1 MSRVTNIE
9 NFARAG
15 YLGRAVVYGL
25 AGYLTLTTAGSTG
38 TTGVLEEIETM
49 SGGAIL
55 LALVGLGLLGYGIF
69 RLYGAWMDLQGH
81 GSDGKG
87 IAVRLG
93 HAASGLGHLALCYL
107 AWKAAL
113 GLSGGSSGGD
123 SGAAGQAAGTL
134 ASMPLGEILLAIVG
148 LGFLAA
154 AINQAVKAYTANF
167 MQLLDADAPAFA
179 KHVGRAGF
187 AARAVVFAVLGWQI
201 ASAALSGNAQAV
213 GGIGQVLYSLRS
225 TGWLYIAVAS
235 GLLLFGL
242 FSLVMARYRR
252 INNDN
257 VLERLKS

>member
-15 YLGRAVVYGL
+15 YIGRAVVYGL
-25 AGYLTLTTAGSTG
+25 AGYLTLTTAGSEG
-38 TTGVLEEIETM
+38 TTGVLEEIKTM
-49 SGGAIL
+49 SGGPIL
-55 LALVGLGLLGYGIF
+55 LTLVGIGLLGYGIF

-81 GSDGKG
+81 GSDAKG

-93 HAASGLGHLALCYL
+93 HAASGFAHVFLCYF
-107 AWKAAL
+107 AIKAAF
-113 GLSGGSSGGD
+113 GLSGGPSGDG
-123 SGAAGQAAGTL
+123 GTAGQAAGTL
-134 ASMPLGEILLAIVG
+134 ASMPMGEILLAIVG

-154 AINQAVKAYTANF
+154 AINQAAKAYTSNF
-167 MQLLDADAPAFA
+167 MALLDADAPSLA
-179 KHVGRAGF
+179 KHIGQAGY

-201 ASAALSGNAQAV
+201 TAAALSGNARAV
-213 GGIGQVLYSLRS
+213 GGIGQVLDSLRS
-225 TGWLYIAVAS
+225 TNWLYIAVAI

-252 INNDN
+252 ITNDN

>member
-49 SGGAIL
+49 SAGAIL

-69 RLYGAWMDLQGH
+69 RLYGAAMDLQGN
-81 GSDGKG
+81 GTDAKG
-87 IAVRLG
+87 LAIRIG
-93 HAASGLGHLALCYL
+93 HAASGLAHIFLCYL
-107 AWKAAL
+107 AFKAVL
-113 GLSGGSSGGD
+113 GWPSGSTGD
-123 SGAAGQAAGTL
+123 GESAGQAAGTL
-134 ASMPLGEILLAIVG
+134 ASMPMGDVLLGVIGI
-148 LGFLAA
+148 GFIAA
-154 AINQAVKAYTANF
+154 AINQAVKAYTAKF
-167 MQLLDADAPAFA
+167 MGLLDADAPALA
-179 KHVGRAGF
+179 KYVGQAGY
-187 AARAVVFAVLGWQI
+187 AARAVIFAVLGWQI
-201 ASAALSGNAQAV
+201 TSAALSGDTGNV
-213 GGIGQVLYSLRS
+213 GGVGQVLDSLRS
-225 TGWLYIAVAS
+225 TNWLYIAVAI

-252 INNDN
+252 IRNED

>member
-15 YLGRAVVYGL
+15 YLARAVVYGL
-25 AGYLTLTTAGSTG
+25 AGYLTLTTAVSTG

-69 RLYGAWMDLQGH
+69 RLYGAWLDLQGH
-81 GSDGKG
+81 GSDAKG
-87 IAVRLG
+87 MVVRLG

-113 GLSGGSSGGD
+113 GLSGESSGEGD
-123 SGAAGQAAGTL
+123 AAGQAAGTL
-134 ASMPLGEILLAIVG
+134 ASIPMGEVLLGIVG

-154 AINQAVKAYTANF
+154 ALNQAIKAYTANF
-167 MQLLDADAPAFA
+167 MSLLDADAPAFA

-213 GGIGQVLYSLRS
+213 GGIGHVLDSLRS
-225 TGWLYIAVAS
+225 TGWLYIAVAI

-252 INNDN
+252 ITNDN

>member
-25 AGYLTLTTAGSTG
+25 AGYLTLTTAGSEG
-38 TTGVLEEIETM
+38 TTGVLEQIKTM
-49 SGGAIL
+49 AGGAIL
-55 LALVGLGLLGYGIF
+55 LSLVGLGLLGYGIY
-69 RLYGAWMDLQGH
+69 RLYGALLDLQGH
-81 GSDGKG
+81 GSDAKG

-93 HAASGLGHLALCYL
+93 HAASGFAHIFLCYF
-107 AWKAAL
+107 AFKTAF
-113 GLSGGSSGGD
+113 GSSGGSSEGET
-123 SGAAGQAAGTL
+123 AGQAAGTL
-134 ASMPLGEILLAIVG
+134 ASMPMREILLGIIG

-154 AINQAVKAYTANF
+154 AANQAVKAYTANF
-167 MQLLDADAPAFA
+167 MRLLDADAPAMA
-179 KHVGRAGF
+179 KHVGRAGY

-201 ASAALSGNAQAV
+201 ASAALSGDTRAV
-213 GGIGQVLYSLRS
+213 GGIEQVLDSLR
-225 TGWLYIAVAS
+225 TTNWLYMAVAF

-252 INNDN
+252 IRNED

>member
-25 AGYLTLTTAGSTG
+25 TGYFTLTTAGSEG
-38 TTGVLEEIETM
+38 TTGVLEQIETM
-49 SGGAIL
+49 SGGAVL
-55 LALVGLGLLGYGIF
+55 LALVGLGLLGYGIY
-69 RLYGAWMDLQGH
+69 RLYGAWLDLQGH
-81 GSDGKG
+81 GSDAGG

-93 HAASGLGHLALCYL
+93 HAISGLAHIFLCYF
-107 AWKAAL
+107 AFRTAF
-113 GLSGGSSGGD
+113 GSSGGSSESD
-123 SGAAGQAAGTL
+123 TAGRAAGTL
-134 ASMPLGEILLAIVG
+134 ASMPMGEILLAIVG

-167 MQLLDADAPAFA
+167 MALLDADAPAVA
-179 KHVGRAGF
+179 KHVGRAGY
-187 AARAVVFAVLGWQI
+187 AARAVVFGVLGWQI
-201 ASAALSGNAQAV
+201 GSAALSGNAAAV
-213 GGIGQVLYSLRS
+213 GGIGQVLDSLR
-225 TGWLYIAVAS
+225 TTNWLYLAVAF

-252 INNDN
+252 IRNED

>member
-15 YLGRAVVYGL
+15 YVGRAIVYGL
-25 AGYLTLTTAGSTG
+25 TGYLTLTTAGSEG
-38 TTGVLEEIETM
+38 TTGVLEEIKAM

-55 LALVGLGLLGYGIF
+55 LALVGLGLLGYGIY

-81 GSDGKG
+81 GSDAKG
-87 IAVRLG
+87 IATRIG
-93 HAASGLGHLALCYL
+93 HAASGFAHVFLCYL
-107 AWKAAL
+107 AFKAVL
-113 GLSGGSSGGD
+113 GWSEESSAGGD
-123 SGAAGQAAGTL
+123 SAGQAAGTL
-134 ASMPLGEILLAIVG
+134 ASMPMGEILLAIVG

-154 AINQAVKAYTANF
+154 AANQAAKAYTANF
-167 MQLLDADAPAFA
+167 MGLLDADAPAMA
-179 KHVGRAGF
+179 EYVGRAGY

-201 ASAALSGNAQAV
+201 AAAALSGNAGSV
-213 GGIGQVLYSLRS
+213 GGIGQVLDSLRS
-225 TGWLYIAVAS
+225 TNWLYIAVAI

-252 INNDN
+252 IRNDD

>member
-49 SGGAIL
+49 SAGGIL
-55 LALVGLGLLGYGIF
+55 LSLVGLGYGIF

-87 IAVRLG
+87 IAVRIG
-93 HAASGLGHLALCYL
+93 HAASGLGHLVLCYL
-107 AWKAAL
+107 AWKAAF
-113 GLSGGSSGGD
+113 GLSGGSSGGEGD
-123 SGAAGQAAGTL
+123 TAGQTAGTL
-134 ASMPLGEILLAIVG
+134 ASMPMGEILLGIVG

-154 AINQAVKAYTANF
+154 AINQAVKAYSANF

-179 KHVGRAGF
+179 KHVGRAGY

-201 ASAALSGNAQAV
+201 ASAALSGNAESV
-213 GGIGQVLYSLRS
+213 GGIGQVLDSLRS
-225 TGWLYIAVAS
+225 TNWLYIAVAI

-252 INNDN
+252 ITNEN

>member
-1 MSRVTNIE
+1 MSRVTSIE

-25 AGYLTLTTAGSTG
+25 TGYLTLTTAGSEG
-38 TTGVLEEIETM
+38 TTDVLEEIETM

-55 LALVGLGLLGYGIF
+55 LTLVGLGLLGYGIY

-81 GSDGKG
+81 GSDAKG
-87 IAVRLG
+87 VAVRVG
-93 HAASGLGHLALCYL
+93 HAASGLAHVFLCYF
-107 AWKAAL
+107 AIKAVAD
-113 GLSGGSSGGD
+113 LSEGSTGGGD
-123 SGAAGQAAGTL
+123 TAGNAASTL
-134 ASMPLGEILLAIVG
+134 ASLPMGEILLAIIG
-148 LGFLAA
+148 IGFLAA

-167 MQLLDADAPAFA
+167 MRLLDADAPALA
-179 KHVGRAGF
+179 KHVGRAGY

-201 ASAALSGNAQAV
+201 ASAALSGNAGSV
-213 GGIGQVLYSLRS
+213 GGIGQVLESLRS
-225 TGWLYIAVAS
+225 TNSLYIAVAI

-252 INNDN
+252 IRDED

>member
-49 SGGAIL
+49 SGGTIL
-55 LALVGLGLLGYGIF
+55 LSLVGLGLLGYGIF
-69 RLYGAWMDLQGH
+69 RLYGAVIDLQGH
-81 GSDGKG
+81 GSDAKG

-93 HAASGLGHLALCYL
+93 HAASGLAHIFLCYL
-107 AWKAAL
+107 ALKAVF
-113 GLSGGSSGGD
+113 GMSSQSSSEGD
-123 SGAAGQAAGTL
+123 AAGQAAGTL
-134 ASMPLGEILLAIVG
+134 ASMPLGEIMLAIVG

-154 AINQAVKAYTANF
+154 ALNQAVKAYSANF
-167 MQLLDADAPAFA
+167 MGLLDADAPAMA
-179 KHVGRAGF
+179 KHVGRAGYT
-187 AARAVVFAVLGWQI
+187 ARAVVFAVLGWQI
-201 ASAALSGNAQAV
+201 ASAALGGNAESV
-213 GGIGQVLYSLRS
+213 GGIGQVLDSLRS
-225 TGWLYIAVAS
+225 TSWLYIAVAI

-242 FSLVMARYRR
+242 FSLVLARYRR
-252 INNDN
+252 IRNEN

>member
-49 SGGAIL
+49 SGGPIL
-55 LALVGLGLLGYGIF
+55 LALVGLGLLGYGLF

-81 GSDGKG
+81 GSGAKG

-93 HAASGLGHLALCYL
+93 HAASGMAHIFLCYF
-107 AWKAAL
+107 AWKLAF
-113 GLSGGSSGGD
+113 GSSTGSSGDGD
-123 SGAAGQAAGTL
+123 TAGQAAGTL
-134 ASMPLGEILLAIVG
+134 ASMPMGDILLALVG

-154 AINQAVKAYTANF
+154 AINQAVKAYSAKF
-167 MQLLDADAPAFA
+167 MTLLDADAPSLAR
-179 KHVGRAGF
+179 HIGQAGY

-201 ASAALSGNAQAV
+201 ATAALNGNAGSV
-213 GGIGQVLYSLRS
+213 GGIGQVLDSLRS
-225 TGWLYIAVAS
+225 MGWLYIAVAI

-252 INNDN
+252 ITDDN

>member
-55 LALVGLGLLGYGIF
+55 LSLVGLGLLSYGIF

-81 GSDGKG
+81 GSDVKG
-87 IAVRLG
+87 MAVRLG
-93 HAASGLGHLALCYL
+93 HAASGLGHVFLCYL
-107 AWKAAL
+107 AFKAVFAP
-113 GLSGGSSGGD
+113 SGGSSGGGD
-123 SGAAGQAAGTL
+123 SAGQAAGTL
-134 ASMPLGEILLAIVG
+134 ASMPFGEILLAIVG

-154 AINQAVKAYTANF
+154 ALNQAVKAYTANF
-167 MQLLDADAPAFA
+167 MGLLDPDAPSMAR
-179 KHVGRAGF
+179 HVGQAGY
-187 AARAVVFAVLGWQI
+187 AARAVIFAVLGWQI
-201 ASAALSGNAQAV
+201 TAAALSGNAAAV
-213 GGIGQVLYSLRS
+213 GGIGQVLDSLRS
-225 TGWLYIAVAS
+225 TNWLYIAVAI

-252 INNDN
+252 ITNDN

>member
-25 AGYLTLTTAGSTG
+25 AGYLTLTTAESTG

-49 SGGAIL
+49 SAGGIL
-55 LALVGLGLLGYGIF
+55 LSLVGLGLLGYGIF
-69 RLYGAWMDLQGH
+69 RLYGAGMDLQGH
-81 GSDGKG
+81 
-87 IAVRLG
+87 
-93 HAASGLGHLALCYL
+93 ASGLGHLVLCYL

-123 SGAAGQAAGTL
+123 GETAGQAAGTL
-134 ASMPLGEILLAIVG
+134 ASMPMGEILLGIVG

-154 AINQAVKAYTANF
+154 AINQAVKAYSANF

-179 KHVGRAGF
+179 KHVGRAGY

-201 ASAALSGNAQAV
+201 ASAALSGNAESV
-213 GGIGQVLYSLRS
+213 GGIGQVLDSLRS
-225 TGWLYIAVAS
+225 NNWLYIAVAI

-252 INNDN
+252 ITNEN